1 MKNNS
6 HAFVNQLLICLLVTI
21 CFGGSVGVGLVWV
34 RHQISITANNNRM
47 LAARLREI
55 EREIM
60 EAKTTVES
68 AQSPNALR
76 ALNAQF
82 QLGLVPKSDG
92 QVMLVTED
100 PVQRL
105 MIRANR
111 ELYTEGTARA
121 ALSISVPR

>member
-6 HAFVNQLLICLLVTI
+6 HAFVNQLLVCLLVTI

-76 ALNAQF
+76 SLNAQF

-92 QVMLVTED
+92 QVLLVTED

-105 MIRANR
+105 KIRANR
-111 ELYTEGTARA
+111 ELYSEVGERTPRA
-121 ALSISVPR
+121 ISLSR

>member
-6 HAFVNQLLICLLVTI
+6 HAFVNQLVVCLLVTI
-21 CFGGSVGVGLVWV
+21 CFGGSVGVGIVWV
-34 RHQISITANNNRM
+34 RHQISITANTNRA
-47 LAARLREI
+47 LAARLREV

-68 AQSPNALR
+68 AQSPDALR
-76 ALNAQF
+76 RLNANF
-82 QLGLVPKSDG
+82 HLGLVPKSDG
-92 QVMLVTED
+92 QVLLVTED

-111 ELYTEGTARA
+111 ELFSEGVEPAPR
-121 ALSISVPR
+121 SISLLR